1 MKNQALARKWRPK
14 NFDSIVG
21 QEFTIQTIKN
31 SIQNERIHHA
41 YLFSGTRGV
50 GKTTIARIFAKCL
63 NCQSGV
69 TDTHR
74 AANVPHALK
83 LINQKPST

>member
-21 QEFTIQTIKN
+21 QEFTIQAIKN

-41 YLFSGTRGV
+41 YLFSGTRGLE
-50 GKTTIARIFAKCL
+50 KQQLPNLC
-63 NCQSGV
+63 
-69 TDTHR
+69 
-74 AANVPHALK
+74 
-83 LINQKPST
+83 